1 MINDVDFKV
10 LADPA
15 FQTVSVEVKTELDN
29 GAWCVTTDLS
39 EEPARKLIRDL
50 ESALR
55 VLKASRGEA
64 NNETPECSGS
74 GADVFAKD
82 WCAGDR
88 YMSDAKYEVLVFNE
102 STDKLCISH
111 AVWSIASYDR
121 GEGGWIGLD
130 PDLLVLAWRWEGE
143 AE

>member
-1 MINDVDFKV
+1 MINDVDFNV

-29 GAWCVTTDLS
+29 GVWCVTTDLS
-39 EEPARKLIRDL
+39 EESARKLIRDL

-64 NNETPECSGS
+64 EDNLSHDF
-74 GADVFAKD
+74 GAK
-82 WCAGDR
+82 
-88 YMSDAKYEVLVFNE
+88 
-102 STDKLCISH
+102 
-111 AVWSIASYDR
+111 
-121 GEGGWIGLD
+121 
-130 PDLLVLAWRWEGE
+130 E

>member
-1 MINDVDFKV
+1 MINDVDFNV

-64 NNETPECSGS
+64 EDNLSQDF
-74 GADVFAKD
+74 GAK
-82 WCAGDR
+82 
-88 YMSDAKYEVLVFNE
+88 
-102 STDKLCISH
+102 
-111 AVWSIASYDR
+111 
-121 GEGGWIGLD
+121 
-130 PDLLVLAWRWEGE
+130 E
-143 AE
+143 AA